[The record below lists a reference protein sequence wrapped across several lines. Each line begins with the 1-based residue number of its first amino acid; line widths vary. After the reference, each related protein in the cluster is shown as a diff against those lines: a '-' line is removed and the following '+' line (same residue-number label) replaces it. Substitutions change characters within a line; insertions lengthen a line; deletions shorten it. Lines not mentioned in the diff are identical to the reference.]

1 MKAGKLIGR
10 GRTADVYEID
20 DNKILKLYR
29 ENFPKRAVQSEY
41 DISKYI
47 QDHLSIVPRVFE
59 LIEHQGKNGIIFEK
73 IEGITLLEY
82 LISKPSRIFK
92 VAKQIAKL
100 HAEIHNLEFKKMLDK
115 LPADNKLCHRDF
127 HPDNVMRSE
136 KGLIVIDWM
145 TATSGSPAGDVA
157 RTYYILK
164 HGAPMDSIPFIEKI
178 KIAIYQ
184 GVVSRRY

>member
-1 MKAGKLIGR
+1 MKETTK
-10 GRTADVYEID
+10 E
-20 DNKILKLYR
+20 KIL
-29 ENFPKRAVQSEY
+29 
-41 DISKYI
+41 
-47 QDHLSIVPRVFE
+47 
-59 LIEHQGKNGIIFEK
+59 
-73 IEGITLLEY
+73 
-82 LISKPSRIFK
+82 
-92 VAKQIAKL
+92 
-100 HAEIHNLEFKKMLDK
+100 KMLDK

-184 GVVSRRY
+184 GVVSRRYLREYLKLSKLKRKDIKKWEIVIITGRLNENIPQERAYILKRIKRILKSTS